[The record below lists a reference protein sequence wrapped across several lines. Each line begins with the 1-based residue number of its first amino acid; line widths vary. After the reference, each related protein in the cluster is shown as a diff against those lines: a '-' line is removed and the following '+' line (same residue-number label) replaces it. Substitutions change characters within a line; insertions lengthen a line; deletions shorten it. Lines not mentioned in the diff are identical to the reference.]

1 MACHGKE
8 TAFMSRKRSLSLA
21 VVIGLAALSCPL
33 TANAQVSGFRIEGG
47 PAFLTKSGG
56 LSFGTDAIESDAGI
70 AIRARLRWGL
80 GPVSV
85 SGELQTSS
93 QDYGQAPAP
102 GAPTTLN
109 ATFLG
114 VTGAIHPFRVIG
126 IAPYGEVGIGKL
138 SYSDD
143 LISTDNSS
151 PASIYGVGFVIA
163 GEGRLGVDVGLRLM
177 RQTSLTI
184 EGITS
189 DFKYDPKVFSVLLS
203 LKL

>member
-1 MACHGKE
+1 
-8 TAFMSRKRSLSLA
+8 MSKRSSLSFVLA
-21 VVIGLAALSCPL
+21 IVCSVLSWPVLAS
-33 TANAQVSGFRIEGG
+33 AQVSGLRIEGG
-47 PAFLTKSGG
+47 PAFLTKSGS
-56 LSFGTDAIESDAGI
+56 LPFGTGAIESDAGI

-80 GPVSV
+80 GPLSV
-85 SGELQTSS
+85 AGELQTSS

-114 VTGAIHPFRVIG
+114 VTGALHPFRIAG

-143 LISTDNSS
+143 TISTEDSS
-151 PASIYGVGFVIA
+151 HVSVYGLGVVIA
-163 GEGRLGVDVGLRLM
+163 GEGRFGLDVGLRLV
-177 RQTSLTI
+177 RQTKLTV
-184 EGITS
+184 EGITD

-203 LKL
+203 IKL